1 MVEPL
6 VQDIR
11 RNVSSAKRLILDKE
25 VAFPEATPILA
36 TDGFLVQLWHQ
47 LSVVVYAD
55 QSVAGAV
62 AGIRPWS
69 FFNEARNPVTGVL
82 AGCWVPGKSVE
93 EVPLDYTV
101 TQGPRILKIPTGVA
115 DRIFLQVY
123 SVSGASPSW
132 VRLGIFGDVPRAFSQ
147 AEMIVVGG

>member
-1 MVEPL
+1 MVQPL

-11 RNVSSAKRLILDKE
+11 RNVSSAQRLLLDKE
-25 VAFPEATPILA
+25 VAYPEAPPSEI
-36 TDGFLVQLWHQ
+36 TDGFSVQLWHQ
-47 LSVVVYAD
+47 LSVVIYAD
-55 QSVAGAV
+55 QSVSGAV
-62 AGIRPWS
+62 AGIIPWS
-69 FFNEARNPVTGVL
+69 FFNQVKNKITGEL
-82 AGCWVPGKSVE
+82 EGCWVPGKTVAE
-93 EVPLDYTV
+93 IPLDYAV

-123 SVSGASPSW
+123 SVMGASPNW